1 MNGRRIVAVQQHVA
15 APVAHAD
22 NEQLDLKIAGRLL
35 RENLKDPLLRILV
48 LYRRL
53 LRTFRPGEH
62 VFHWN
67 PPLCGEMPRSDLF
80 NNSLPRPGVV
90 GKAVIGPKRHSRR
103 CKRVVAIGSTADK
116 LRRRA

>member
-48 LYRRL
+48 LY
-53 LRTFRPGEH
+53 
-62 VFHWN
+62 
-67 PPLCGEMPRSDLF
+67 
-80 NNSLPRPGVV
+80 VV